1 MKTLE
6 AARFKLETM
15 RNRPNIAHSTREKF
29 LVYPIPLLHKAG
41 VRDNPRAIF
50 TLPDGVMAKYAANLV
65 IIPETILNEFPY
77 IRLEVWYFH
86 YFRNLI
92 IFQTK
97 RGAET
102 FVDFHRNRIQR
113 YRNSR
118 QSRQQSAKAEY
129 EMSVALLDYP
139 MRCVDDPNFFRQGA
153 RGIRLGSRQFTAP
166 FTFGNPDIRHTKE
179 FQDLNAKHGSIEQKI
194 QEIEAAI
201 DENKISNSRRIAG
214 LEQRACEV
222 QSEIAGMK
230 SLTTEW
236 RIGEL
241 VEIESFRYRL

>member
-1 MKTLE
+1 MV
-6 AARFKLETM
+6 
-15 RNRPNIAHSTREKF
+15 S
-29 LVYPIPLLHKAG
+29 
-41 VRDNPRAIF
+41 
-50 TLPDGVMAKYAANLV
+50 
-65 IIPETILNEFPY
+65 IPESILNEFPY

-153 RGIRLGSRQFTAP
+153 RGIRLGSRHFTAP
-166 FTFGNPDIRHTKE
+166 FTFGNPDIRHTKA

-194 QEIEAAI
+194 QEIETLSMRI
-201 DENKISNSRRIAG
+201 DFKFKRRIAG
-214 LEQRACEV
+214 LEQRVARSSKRDRWDERR
-222 QSEIAGMK
+222 A
-230 SLTTEW
+230 
-236 RIGEL
+236 
-241 VEIESFRYRL
+241 